1 MSDEVSMARRR
12 AARGARASRVMRY
25 AGGRARV
32 EAVLARRGA
41 RERLVLTLLLYERL
55 FPIEVADTLGLS
67 VRQVER
73 TYDAMLLDLR
83 RSLSR
88 GTSRVRTTASA
99 TRQRRAA

>member
-1 MSDEVSMARRR
+1 MRDETAMAHRR
-12 AARGARASRVMRY
+12 ADRSTRTLRAMKS

-32 EAVLARRGA
+32 AAVLARRGA

-83 RSLSR
+83 RTLSR
-88 GTSRVRTTASA
+88 SASRARTTATA
-99 TRQRRAA
+99 ARQRRAA

>member
-1 MSDEVSMARRR
+1 MSDEISMARRR
-12 AARGARASRVMRY
+12 AARGARVSRAMRY

-88 GTSRVRTTASA
+88 GTSRIRAAVST